1 MKRGFGFRAGTLF
14 FPVGIVDKNLY
25 LCHMKLR
32 KRSNLLEMS
41 VG

>member
-25 LCHMKLR
+25 PIFYSPKTSKPFCTLA
-32 KRSNLLEMS
+32 
-41 VG
+41 